1 MAAEI
6 GNKHA
11 EKITREDAV
20 ILVDLAYSKI
30 AEDCYFLSHL
40 ADECDTYRQKFEYL
54 LKKFNEDEYVFNTIK
69 KIYNKCESIVM
80 KKTAQGEITPSLG
93 IFVLK
98 AYHGLM
104 EVSKQEIDHSN
115 TDGSLKP
122 QPTWIIA
129 DNSTKDE

>member
-1 MAAEI
+1 MAAPK
-6 GNKHA
+6 GNNNA
-11 EKITREDAV
+11 EKITLEEA
-20 ILVDLAYSKI
+20 LALSKLAYSKVN
-30 AEDCYFLSHL
+30 EDCYFLSHL
-40 ADECDTYRQKFEYL
+40 ADECDTYRQKFEYI
-54 LKKFNEDEYVFNTIK
+54 LKKFNDNEVVFNTIK

-80 KKTAQGEITPSLG
+80 KKTANGEIVPSLG

-122 QPTWIIA
+122 PVWIIQ